1 MQKKHLIKFNTLS
14 RLKQTPTLPV
24 SNYWRIDRYFLSLI
38 KDTSIRSLSKIT
50 FNCEVVE
57 VVPLKT
63 GIRPKD
69 HYG

>member
-24 SNYWRIDRYFLSLI
+24 SNYWRTDRYFLSLI
-38 KDTSIRSLSKIT
+38 KHTSKRSLSKII
-50 FNCEVVE
+50 FNREVVE
-57 VVPLKT
+57 VFPVKT
-63 GIRPKD
+63 GVRPKG